1 MFPLFTNPLELN
13 GYLDNFEKVNIKIK
27 EYQVA
32 IIRDDK
38 EFCLTIMNLMNQ
50 GIRPI
55 IDIKFGKNNEIIQG
69 YVVHTMYEMMLIHE
83 MKMQK
88 N

>member
-1 MFPLFTNPLELN
+1 
-13 GYLDNFEKVNIKIK
+13 
-27 EYQVA
+27 
-32 IIRDDK
+32 
-38 EFCLTIMNLMNQ
+38 MNLMNQ